1 MSVLYVACRSRSVIV
16 RLLVSR
22 SPRRA
27 SRCTRAADGCSSSPR
42 SSTGRCGRDR
52 GEPSPFNYR
61 EDRTPTH
68 GRGDPRGRDGGVR
81 EELATGVVQLKPKTE
96 VEVTSI
102 LPSLD
107 VKTAHS
113 WRGIVPFTH
122 LAREGRMT
130 VTIGRRELLAALGG
144 AAAWPLAAKAQQ
156 PTMPVIGLLGSATAR
171 EWAPSVA
178 AFLRGLSEAGFAEGR
193 DVAIESRWAE
203 NQYDRLPS
211 LAAELIHRQVSVI
224 TALTTPSAIAAK
236 AATATIPI
244 VFTTIADPVQIGLVA
259 SLNRPGGNLTGVT
272 FLNVEIVPKMLE
284 LLHEV
289 VPTATTMAALIN
301 PTNPNADTWST
312 SLQVA
317 ARTLGLEL
325 NVLRASTERDIDTA
339 FATLIPLR
347 VGGLA
352 IVNDVFIITR
362 EEQLAAL
369 ALRHRV
375 PTIFQTRASVVAGG
389 LMSYAGSASDAYRQA
404 GVYTG
409 RVLKGE
415 KPADLP
421 VQRSA
426 KVELVINLKTAKM
439 LGLTFP
445 ITLLGRADEV
455 IE

>member
-1 MSVLYVACRSRSVIV
+1 MR
-16 RLLVSR
+16 
-22 SPRRA
+22 
-27 SRCTRAADGCSSSPR
+27 
-42 SSTGRCGRDR
+42 
-52 GEPSPFNYR
+52 
-61 EDRTPTH
+61 
-68 GRGDPRGRDGGVR
+68 
-81 EELATGVVQLKPKTE
+81 
-96 VEVTSI
+96 
-102 LPSLD
+102 
-107 VKTAHS
+107 
-113 WRGIVPFTH
+113 
-122 LAREGRMT
+122 
-130 VTIGRRELLAALGG
+130 RREFITLLGG
-144 AAAWPLAAKAQQ
+144 AAVAWPIAAQAQQ
-156 PTMPVIGLLGSATAR
+156 QAAMPVIGLLGSATAR
-171 EWAPSVA
+171 DWAPSVA
-178 AFLRGLSEAGFAEGR
+178 AFLGGLSEAGFAEGR
-193 DVAIESRWAE
+193 DVAIEYRWAE

-211 LAAELIHRQVSVI
+211 LAAELIRRQVSVI
-224 TALTTPSAIAAK
+224 AALTTPSAIAAK

-272 FLNVEIVPKMLE
+272 ILNVEIVPKMLE

-289 VPTATTMAALIN
+289 FPAATTMAALVN
-301 PTNPNADTWST
+301 PTNPNADAWST

-325 NVLRASTERDIDTA
+325 NVLKASTEQDIDTA
-339 FATLIPLR
+339 FAALIPLR

-369 ALRHRV
+369 ALRHGV
-375 PTIFQTRASVVAGG
+375 PTIFQTRTSVVAGG
-389 LMSYAGSASDAYRQA
+389 LMSYAGNASDAYRQA
-404 GVYTG
+404 GIYTG

-426 KVELVINLKTAKM
+426 KVELVINLKTAKT

-445 ITLLGRADEV
+445 ITLLARADEV

>member
-1 MSVLYVACRSRSVIV
+1 M
-16 RLLVSR
+16 
-22 SPRRA
+22 RRRDFIA
-27 SRCTRAADGCSSSPR
+27 GAAG
-42 SSTGRCGRDR
+42 
-52 GEPSPFNYR
+52 
-61 EDRTPTH
+61 
-68 GRGDPRGRDGGVR
+68 
-81 EELATGVVQLKPKTE
+81 
-96 VEVTSI
+96 
-102 LPSLD
+102 
-107 VKTAHS
+107 
-113 WRGIVPFTH
+113 
-122 LAREGRMT
+122 
-130 VTIGRRELLAALGG
+130 LG
-144 AAAWPLAAKAQQ
+144 AAWPLAVRAQQ
-156 PTMPVIGLLGSATAR
+156 PTIPVIGLLGSATAR

-193 DVAIESRWAE
+193 DVAIEYRWAE

-211 LAAELIHRQVSVI
+211 LAAELVHRQASVI

-236 AATATIPI
+236 AATTTIPI

-284 LLHEV
+284 LMHEV
-289 VPTATTMAALIN
+289 VPTATTMAALVN
-301 PTNPNADTWST
+301 PANPNANTWSA
-312 SLQVA
+312 SLEVA

-325 NVLRASTERDIDTA
+325 NVLKASTEDDIDRT

-347 VGGLA
+347 VGGLV
-352 IVNDVFIITR
+352 IVNDIFLITR
-362 EEQLAAL
+362 EQQLASL
-369 ALRHRV
+369 ALRHRM

-389 LMSYAGSASDAYRQA
+389 LMSYAGSAPDAYRQA

-415 KPADLP
+415 KPVDLP

-426 KVELVINLKTAKM
+426 KVELIINLNTAKM

>member
-1 MSVLYVACRSRSVIV
+1 M
-16 RLLVSR
+16 
-22 SPRRA
+22 RRRDFIA
-27 SRCTRAADGCSSSPR
+27 GAAGLS
-42 SSTGRCGRDR
+42 
-52 GEPSPFNYR
+52 
-61 EDRTPTH
+61 
-68 GRGDPRGRDGGVR
+68 
-81 EELATGVVQLKPKTE
+81 
-96 VEVTSI
+96 
-102 LPSLD
+102 
-107 VKTAHS
+107 
-113 WRGIVPFTH
+113 
-122 LAREGRMT
+122 
-130 VTIGRRELLAALGG
+130 
-144 AAAWPLAAKAQQ
+144 AAWPLAVRAQQ
-156 PTMPVIGLLGSATAR
+156 PTIPVIGLLGSATAR

-193 DVAIESRWAE
+193 DVAIEYRWAE
-203 NQYDRLPS
+203 SQYDRLPS
-211 LAAELIHRQVSVI
+211 LAAELIQRQVSVI
-224 TALTTPSAIAAK
+224 AALTTPSAIAAK
-236 AATATIPI
+236 AATTTIPI

-289 VPTATTMAALIN
+289 VPTATTMAALVN
-301 PTNPNADTWST
+301 PANPNANTWSA
-312 SLQVA
+312 SLEVA

-325 NVLRASTERDIDTA
+325 NVLKASTEDDIDRT

-347 VGGLA
+347 VGGLV
-352 IVNDVFIITR
+352 IVNDIFLITR
-362 EEQLAAL
+362 EQQLASL
-369 ALRHRV
+369 ALRHRM

-389 LMSYAGSASDAYRQA
+389 LMSYAGSAPDAYRQA

-415 KPADLP
+415 KPVDLP

-426 KVELVINLKTAKM
+426 KVELIINLNTAKM

>member
-1 MSVLYVACRSRSVIV
+1 
-16 RLLVSR
+16 
-22 SPRRA
+22 
-27 SRCTRAADGCSSSPR
+27 
-42 SSTGRCGRDR
+42 
-52 GEPSPFNYR
+52 
-61 EDRTPTH
+61 
-68 GRGDPRGRDGGVR
+68 
-81 EELATGVVQLKPKTE
+81 
-96 VEVTSI
+96 
-102 LPSLD
+102 
-107 VKTAHS
+107 
-113 WRGIVPFTH
+113 
-122 LAREGRMT
+122 MT

-178 AFLRGLSEAGFAEGR
+178 AFLRGLSEAGFVEGR

>member
-1 MSVLYVACRSRSVIV
+1 SDNSEGAWPRSAGNAAR
-16 RLLVSR
+16 
-22 SPRRA
+22 PRR
-27 SRCTRAADGCSSSPR
+27 
-42 SSTGRCGRDR
+42 
-52 GEPSPFNYR
+52 
-61 EDRTPTH
+61 
-68 GRGDPRGRDGGVR
+68 RGDR
-81 EELATGVVQLKPKTE
+81 
-96 VEVTSI
+96 
-102 LPSLD
+102 
-107 VKTAHS
+107 VK
-113 WRGIVPFTH
+113 
-122 LAREGRMT
+122 
-130 VTIGRRELLAALGG
+130 RREFMTLLGSM
-144 AAAWPLAAKAQQ
+144 AAWPLASRAKQ
-156 PTMPVIGLLGSATAR
+156 PAMPVIGLLGSATAR

-193 DVAIESRWAE
+193 DVAIAYRWAE

-211 LAAELIHRQVSVI
+211 LAAELIHRQMSVI
-224 TALTTPSAIAAK
+224 AALTTPSAIAAK

-244 VFTTIADPVQIGLVA
+244 VVTTIADPVQIGLVA

-289 VPTATTMAALIN
+289 VPTATTMAALVN

-317 ARTLGLEL
+317 ARTLGLEF
-325 NVLRASTERDIDTA
+325 NVLEVSTDPDIDRA
-339 FATLIPLR
+339 FATLIPKR
-347 VGGLA
+347 VGGLV

-362 EEQLAAL
+362 EERLAAL
-369 ALRHRV
+369 ALHHRV

-421 VQRSA
+421 
-426 KVELVINLKTAKM
+426 
-439 LGLTFP
+439 G
-445 ITLLGRADEV
+445 
-455 IE
+455 

>member
-1 MSVLYVACRSRSVIV
+1 MDVA
-16 RLLVSR
+16 
-22 SPRRA
+22 
-27 SRCTRAADGCSSSPR
+27 
-42 SSTGRCGRDR
+42 
-52 GEPSPFNYR
+52 
-61 EDRTPTH
+61 
-68 GRGDPRGRDGGVR
+68 
-81 EELATGVVQLKPKTE
+81 
-96 VEVTSI
+96 
-102 LPSLD
+102 
-107 VKTAHS
+107 
-113 WRGIVPFTH
+113 
-122 LAREGRMT
+122 AR
-130 VTIGRRELLAALGG
+130 
-144 AAAWPLAAKAQQ
+144 AQQ
-156 PTMPVIGLLGSATAR
+156 PTPVIGLLGSATAR

-193 DVAIESRWAE
+193 DVAIEYRWAE

-211 LAAELIHRQVSVI
+211 LAAELIQRQVSVI
-224 TALTTPSAIAAK
+224 AALTTPSVIAAK
-236 AATATIPI
+236 AATTTIPI

-289 VPTATTMAALIN
+289 VPTATAMAALVN
-301 PTNPNADTWST
+301 PANPNANTWST

-317 ARTLGLEL
+317 ARMLGLEL
-325 NVLRASTERDIDTA
+325 NVLEASTEHDIGRV
-339 FATLIPLR
+339 FATLIPLW
-347 VGGLA
+347 VGGLV
-352 IVNDVFIITR
+352 IVNDVFLITR

-426 KVELVINLKTAKM
+426 KVELIINLKTAKV